1 MSGIAR
7 MRLREERKQ
16 WRKEHKWGFYARE
29 TQNEDGTK
37 NIFKWEAGIPGKE
50 KVGSIDYLPF
60 ESVLRTG
67 ELMSLHVTLL
77 NCYHRAAL
85 LVWADEFENESWE
98 RVEFAGS
105 DFC

>member
-29 TQNEDGTK
+29 TQNADGTK

-50 KVGSIDYLPF
+50 KVWGLNPHNTSVPPF
-60 ESVLRTG
+60 IPAIASNKGTQIYSDKSYDSVATTG
-67 ELMSLHVTLL
+67 
-77 NCYHRAAL
+77 
-85 LVWADEFENESWE
+85 
-98 RVEFAGS
+98 
-105 DFC
+105 